1 MKKLV
6 YSIMALA
13 MTAMTFTSC
22 EDVPMPY
29 NDPNNYQD
37 PEEILPEGTYMEES
51 FSKDFGAFQVK
62 TIKGTPWIISYST
75 ATATGYN
82 SSDKTNTESESYL
95 VSPEIDLTGATEA
108 YLTFEYILR
117 YVSNDGEN
125 SVLITDEY
133 NGDPETT
140 DWEDITGELTEG
152 SDWNT
157 FATYARQIDRKYLGK
172 SIRVALYYNASA
184 NGSRTWEVKNI
195 AIREGKA
202 EEAGNDDPIA
212 PTEGKGSGTKEDP
225 YNVAAALS
233 VIEQTG
239 EKATG
244 EVYVKG
250 VVSEIEAIET
260 EFGNA
265 TYYISDDGAT
275 GKQLYIY
282 RSSGLGGESI
292 KKDDYLKKKDEVIVC
307 GKLVN
312 FKGNTP
318 EMTQGG
324 YIYSLNGK
332 EAAKDEPQDITG
344 ESKGNGTKASPY
356 NVPAAL
362 RFIQTLGSSESS
374 EVYVEGIISKID
386 NVETKEYGNATF
398 YISEDGKTSSSQ
410 LQIFRAKYLE
420 NKQFTSASQ
429 IKKGDKVVVYGKL
442 VNFKGN
448 TPEMTQGGYIYSL
461 NGETKPKQEEKDTED
476 GKKAGT
482 LDGKVLTVYSS
493 DFGFSGT
500 TYVGTLTLV
509 DGTTI
514 SFSQNEGK
522 DAPKYMS
529 SGKYIRLN
537 SYNSMTI
544 NAGKKT
550 ISRVTIFCAAN
561 NSEVYNAEGEVE
573 VSSGDSSFQNDIY
586 IYGIDAGTLTAT
598 NANTTTGARGQ
609 LRILGL
615 EIVYQ

>member
-324 YIYSLNGK
+324 YIYSLNG
-332 EAAKDEPQDITG
+332 
-344 ESKGNGTKASPY
+344 
-356 NVPAAL
+356 
-362 RFIQTLGSSESS
+362 
-374 EVYVEGIISKID
+374 
-386 NVETKEYGNATF
+386 
-398 YISEDGKTSSSQ
+398 
-410 LQIFRAKYLE
+410 
-420 NKQFTSASQ
+420 
-429 IKKGDKVVVYGKL
+429 
-442 VNFKGN
+442 
-448 TPEMTQGGYIYSL
+448 
-461 NGETKPKQEEKDTED
+461 ETKPKQEEKDTED